1 MSSGE
6 IFRCWYPTPSA
17 APTSSSSSPLPIPWC
32 SETDLMFL
40 AEQVSHHPPVSAFY
54 AECAAKNISF
64 IGHIYTK
71 SAFLGMSVAVIKIT
85 FFYLFIVEIFKV
97 HNIGDGKI
105 TVLSVGE
112 DYVLTFPSAYGRSI
126 LTTPW
131 VELGGSC
138 KKTKININNIF
149 VIIIIQGKISCP
161 QTGYHATIE
170 FKTKPFFSNEQN
182 KIIAEVFP
190 PNTKKSILK
199 VSN

>member
-1 MSSGE
+1 
-6 IFRCWYPTPSA
+6 
-17 APTSSSSSPLPIPWC
+17 
-32 SETDLMFL
+32 MFL

-54 AECAAKNISF
+54 GECPAKNISF

-71 SAFLGMSVAVIKIT
+71 SAFLGMSVAVMKIMIL
-85 FFYLFIVEIFKV
+85 FLYLFIIEIFKV

-105 TVLSVGE
+105 SVLSVGE

-138 KKTKININNIF
+138 KRTNIKIKICNNNPYF
-149 VIIIIQGKISCP
+149 NVIGKISCP
-161 QTGYHATIE
+161 QTGYNATIE

-190 PNTKKSILK
+190 PNSKKSILK
-199 VSN
+199 VHN